1 MNLKQLQNKI
11 HQNAKDKGFWDMEH
25 NFGNDLMLI
34 VSELGECLEAH
45 RKGEFAKV
53 TEFENSINSDY
64 FNLTYNEAFRMYVK
78 DTVEDELAD
87 ALIRILDCAKGWGI
101 DIEKH
106 VHLKMKFNESR
117 PRLHDKKY

>member
-1 MNLKQLQNKI
+1 MELHKIQHKI
-11 HQNAKDKGFWDMEH
+11 HKNAKEKGFWDMKH

-53 TEFENSINSDY
+53 REFENSINSDECD
-64 FNLTYNEAFRMYVK
+64 LTYNEAFKMYVK

-87 ALIRILDCAKGWGI
+87 SLIRILDCAKGWGI

-106 VHLKMKFNESR
+106 VHYKMKFNESR
-117 PRLHDKKY
+117 EKLHGKKY